1 MITARKKGRPVFI
14 LMVALAL
21 LVSIPCEPALAAL
34 IGTDTFIDSAG
45 AAGVRERLKQLV
57 AREDVR
63 AALLAQGID
72 PAEVH
77 ARVEGLTDP
86 ELSQIAGHVDQ
97 LPAAGDGVGFV
108 IAVLLI
114 VLVVIVIL
122 KVAGKLK

>member
-21 LVSIPCEPALAAL
+21 LLSIPCEPALAAL
-34 IGTDTFIDSAG
+34 IGTDTVMDSAG
-45 AAGVRERLKQLV
+45 AADVRARLKQLV
-57 AREDVR
+57 AREDAR

-72 PAEVH
+72 PAEAQ
-77 ARVEGLTDP
+77 ARIESLTDS
-86 ELSQIAGHVDQ
+86 ELFQIAGHVDK
-97 LPAAGDGVGFV
+97 LPAAGDGLGIA

-114 VLVVIVIL
+114 VLIVIVIL